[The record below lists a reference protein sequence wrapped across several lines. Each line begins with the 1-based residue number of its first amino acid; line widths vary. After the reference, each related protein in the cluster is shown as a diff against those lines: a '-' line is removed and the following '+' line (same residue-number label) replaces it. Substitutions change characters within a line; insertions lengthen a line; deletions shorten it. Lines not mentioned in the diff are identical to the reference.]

1 MGKEIST
8 YDFVTKVELKYPN
21 KFTFEKTIYL
31 SSKKEVI
38 LTCKEHGD
46 FLRKPADILSSD
58 NIHCVSCKKEEKM
71 KNINLISEINVNNK
85 FGFLIKL
92 INYTSQGESVFKC
105 ETHGIFS
112 QNYYTVLKSKYGCK
126 YCAFENKNNDI
137 KEDTKNNAFKF
148 TKQYFETNNYFPV
161 LSFLKKLSKSCHT
174 YFHDNG
180 IEKYNN
186 MMSSITPDYH
196 LFINAHYDFM
206 NRRCGS
212 VYELILNN
220 ILIKNKIEHI
230 FQYSFDNTKRT
241 SDYYF
246 PNHNL
251 IVEIA
256 GRNDEEYTAK
266 LISKREFYI
275 QNGFNYI
282 EINPT
287 LSKSSY
293 NLNYFL
299 SETLLDLLNCLN
311 VKNTINLNELL
322 IGSNIINT
330 MEKLINTFI
339 GKHGIHDFYCRSIKK
354 NDITLYNLITKT
366 FTTVEDCCKYFNIDF
381 IQTNGNKPRNYWSN
395 PQSYA
400 DEINLYIKE
409 SGKNPTFTD
418 LSCLTNLSYNGFSF
432 DDFRP
437 DGKYEHLI
445 QFSKNDNHKKR
456 VNGYWTLD
464 KVCKYLVEN
473 SIDEKIPNRTR
484 FKNEKLDGGCL
495 GAIYNSFGGL
505 NNFKPNGLHYSNLLK
520 FTS

>member
-8 YDFVTKVELKYPN
+8 YDFITKVESKYPN

-31 SSKKEVI
+31 SSREELI
-38 LTCKEHGD
+38 LTCKEHGE
-46 FLRKPADILSSD
+46 FLRKPSDILSSD
-58 NIHCVSCKKEEKM
+58 NIHCVSCKKDENT
-71 KNINLISEINVNNK
+71 KNNNLICEIKIKDK
-85 FGFLIKL
+85 FGLDIKL
-92 INYTSQGESVFKC
+92 IKFLSQGNSDFKC
-105 ETHGIFS
+105 KVHGNFS
-112 QNYYTVLKSKYGCK
+112 QNFYTVLKSKYGCK
-126 YCAFENKNNDI
+126 HCAFDNKNKHI
-137 KEDTKNNAFKF
+137 KDNTKNEAFEF
-148 TKQYFETNNYFPV
+148 VKQYFETNNYFPV

-180 IEKYNN
+180 VEKYDN
-186 MMSSITPDYH
+186 MMSSIRPDYH

-220 ILIKNKIEHI
+220 ILIKNNIEHI

-246 PNHNL
+246 PKHNL

-256 GRNDEEYTAK
+256 GRNDSGYVNK
-266 LISKREFYI
+266 LNSKREYYL
-275 QNGFNYI
+275 QNKFNYI

-287 LSKSSY
+287 LNKSSY
-293 NLNYFL
+293 NLNYYL
-299 SETLLDLLNCLN
+299 NETLLELLNFLN
-311 VKNTINLNELL
+311 IKNSIRVDELL
-322 IGSNIINT
+322 VGSNIISNI
-330 MEKLINTFI
+330 EKLIYDFI
-339 GKHGIHDFYCRSIKK
+339 NKHGINNFYCRNVRKT
-354 NDITLYNLITKT
+354 DITLYNLITKT
-366 FTTVEDCCKYFNIDF
+366 FTTIENCCEYFNLDF
-381 IQTNGNKPRNYWSN
+381 NQTSGNKPKNHWSN

-400 DEINLYIKE
+400 DEINLFIKQF
-409 SGKNPTFTD
+409 GKNPTSMD

-437 DGKYEHLI
+437 DGKYGHLI
-445 QFSKNDNHKKR
+445 QFSTNDNHKKR
-456 VNGYWTLD
+456 ANGYWTLD
-464 KVCKYLVEN
+464 RVCKFLVKH
-473 SIDEKIPNRTR
+473 SIDNKIPNRTR

-505 NNFKPNGLHYSNLLK
+505 NNFKPNGIHYNHLLK